1 MPLDLPLRPY
11 SKYTYGH
18 RVCALISWTLLFH
31 FCLAYYTLYLR
42 EGRGDWFDEEVRRQ
56 VNGRL
61 GPKLPGFCYKFKQIP
76 GGAKAEYLVVY
87 NPPGEPPASAIAF
100 SRSQVCPEEKYT
112 LSGRLILAVVLNPSQ
127 LEGVHLVN
135 LTALGPDLA
144 FHEASFVSLDPSIPN
159 GDPNHLLADTTDDP
173 KPAIYAWMKKGG
185 KHLFEKKR
193 VYIPGNV
200 YNIPDPSDKLKNLFQ
215 GGKLFYGYLR
225 DLGERFILSK
235 TSPEEFEKSQ
245 LVPDIASYE
254 QHLQAYISNILSL
267 GDTRDEAIAEGRLPP
282 RPVRKP
288 RIRKND
294 GVVAYVRDLVGTY
307 VLPNA
312 QLNKLRGQ
320 DVTRQ
325 LQELEELMEPF
336 DNPPE
341 NRVSS
346 NNNQE
351 PENESSESSDES
363 FAEPDPGNDGISS
376 DIQGQ
381 ETNSLEDIDE
391 VLENIGQ
398 VPVQPGV
405 ENQNQGLTEAQE
417 QLIGLPG
424 SDASEEPQQYNAGVF
439 INEPEVDVLAESLR
453 HNIGSRQSSIYSD
466 EGPYSYGATS
476 SGRGMDPRR
485 RRIPL
490 MEDSFSDPNPLVA
503 GQSHESQL
511 NLQNVAG
518 LDEDERFEVGPGR
531 RRGSPQNSAFQK

>member
-1 MPLDLPLRPY
+1 MPLDLPIRPY

-18 RVCALISWTLLFH
+18 RICALILWILLFH
-31 FCLAYYTLYLR
+31 SCLAYYTLYFR
-42 EGRGDWFDEEVRRQ
+42 EGRGDWFDEELRRQ

-61 GPKLPGFCYKFKQIP
+61 GPKLPGVCYKFKQIV

-87 NPPGEPPASAIAF
+87 NPPGEPPVSAIAF
-100 SRSQVCPEEKYT
+100 SRSQVCPEEKYS

-127 LEGVHLVN
+127 LEGAHLVN

-144 FHEASFVSLDPSIPN
+144 FHEASFVSLDPSIPK
-159 GDPNHLLADTTDDP
+159 GDPNHLLANTTDDP

-185 KHLFEKKR
+185 KHLFERKR
-193 VYIPGNV
+193 VYVPGNV
-200 YNIPDPSDKLKNLFQ
+200 YNIPDPSDKLKDLFQ
-215 GGKLFYGYLR
+215 GGGLFYGYLR

-245 LVPDIASYE
+245 LIPDVASYE
-254 QHLQAYISNILSL
+254 QHIQAYISNILSL

-282 RPVRKP
+282 RPARKP
-288 RIRKND
+288 KIRKND
-294 GVVAYVRDLVGTY
+294 GVVAYVRNLVSTN
-307 VLPNA
+307 VLPTA
-312 QLNKLRGQ
+312 RLNELRGQ

-336 DNPPE
+336 DDPPE

-363 FAEPDPGNDGISS
+363 STESGSGTDGISS

-381 ETNSLEDIDE
+381 GTNSLENIDQ
-391 VLENIGQ
+391 VLENIYQ
-398 VPVQPGV
+398 VPVQQDV
-405 ENQNQGLTEAQE
+405 ENYHQVLTEAQE
-417 QLIGLPG
+417 QGIGLPED
-424 SDASEEPQQYNAGVF
+424 SSEESQRYNSGML

-453 HNIGSRQSSIYSD
+453 HNIRSRHSSIYSD
-466 EGPYSYGATS
+466 ESPYSYGATS
-476 SGRGMDPRR
+476 SGRGMDPWR

-503 GQSHESQL
+503 GQSHQSQL

-518 LDEDERFEVGPGR
+518 LDEGERFEVGPGR
-531 RRGSPQNSAFQK
+531 RRGSPQNSAFQT

>member
-1 MPLDLPLRPY
+1 MPFDLPIRPY

-18 RVCALISWTLLFH
+18 KICALILWILLSH
-31 FCLAYYTLYLR
+31 SCLAYYTLYLR
-42 EGRGDWFDEEVRRQ
+42 EGRGDWFDEELRRQ

-61 GPKLPGFCYKFKQIP
+61 GRKLPGVCYKFKQIV

-87 NPPGEPPASAIAF
+87 NPPGEPPASVIAF
-100 SRSQVCPEEKYT
+100 SRSQVCPEEKYS

-127 LEGVHLVN
+127 LEGAHLVN
-135 LTALGPDLA
+135 LTALGSDLA
-144 FHEASFVSLDPSIPN
+144 FHEASFVSLDPSIPK
-159 GDPNHLLADTTDDP
+159 GDPNDLLANTTDDP

-185 KHLFEKKR
+185 KHLFERKR
-193 VYIPGNV
+193 VYVPGNV
-200 YNIPDPSDKLKNLFQ
+200 YNIPDPSDKLKDVFQ
-215 GGKLFYGYLR
+215 GGGLFYGYLR

-235 TSPEEFEKSQ
+235 TSPQEFEKSQ

-254 QHLQAYISNILSL
+254 QQIQAYISNILSL

-282 RPVRKP
+282 RPARKP
-288 RIRKND
+288 KIRKND
-294 GVVAYVRDLVGTY
+294 GVIAYVRDLVGTN
-307 VLPNA
+307 VLPKA
-312 QLNKLRGQ
+312 RLNELRGQ

-325 LQELEELMEPF
+325 LQELEELMKPF
-336 DNPPE
+336 DDPPG

-346 NNNQE
+346 NDNQE
-351 PENESSESSDES
+351 LENESSESSDES
-363 FAEPDPGNDGISS
+363 LTESGSGTDGISS

-381 ETNSLEDIDE
+381 ETNSLENIDQ
-391 VLENIGQ
+391 VLENINQ
-398 VPVQPGV
+398 VPVQQDV
-405 ENQNQGLTEAQE
+405 ENHNQVFIEAQE
-417 QLIGLPG
+417 QGIGLRG
-424 SDASEEPQQYNAGVF
+424 DASEEPQQYNAGML
-439 INEPEVDVLAESLR
+439 INEAEIDVLAESLQ

-466 EGPYSYGATS
+466 DGPYSYGATS

-503 GQSHESQL
+503 GQSHQSQL

-531 RRGSPQNSAFQK
+531 RRGSPQNSALQT

>member
-1 MPLDLPLRPY
+1 MPFDLPIRPY

-18 RVCALISWTLLFH
+18 RICALILWILLSH
-31 FCLAYYTLYLR
+31 SCLAYYTLYLR
-42 EGRGDWFDEEVRRQ
+42 EGRGDWFDEELRRQ

-61 GPKLPGFCYKFKQIP
+61 GRKLPGVCYKFKQIV

-87 NPPGEPPASAIAF
+87 NPPGEPPASVIAF
-100 SRSQVCPEEKYT
+100 SRSQVCPEEKYS

-127 LEGVHLVN
+127 LEGAHLVN

-144 FHEASFVSLDPSIPN
+144 FHEASFVSLDPSIPK
-159 GDPNHLLADTTDDP
+159 GDPNNLLANTTDDP

-185 KHLFEKKR
+185 KHLFERKR
-193 VYIPGNV
+193 VYVPGNV
-200 YNIPDPSDKLKNLFQ
+200 YNIPDPSDKLKDVFQ
-215 GGKLFYGYLR
+215 GGGLFYGYLR

-235 TSPEEFEKSQ
+235 TSPQEFEKSQ

-254 QHLQAYISNILSL
+254 QQIQAYISNILSL

-282 RPVRKP
+282 RPARKP
-288 RIRKND
+288 KIRKND
-294 GVVAYVRDLVGTY
+294 GVIAYVRDLVGTS
-307 VLPNA
+307 VLPKA
-312 QLNKLRGQ
+312 RLNELRGQ

-325 LQELEELMEPF
+325 LQELEELMKPF
-336 DNPPE
+336 DDPPG

-346 NNNQE
+346 NDNQE
-351 PENESSESSDES
+351 LENESSESSDES
-363 FAEPDPGNDGISS
+363 LTESGSGTDGISS

-381 ETNSLEDIDE
+381 ETNSLENIDQ
-391 VLENIGQ
+391 VLENINQ
-398 VPVQPGV
+398 VPVQQDV
-405 ENQNQGLTEAQE
+405 ENHNQAFIEAQE
-417 QLIGLPG
+417 QGIGLRG
-424 SDASEEPQQYNAGVF
+424 DASEEPQQYNAGML
-439 INEPEVDVLAESLR
+439 INEAEIDVLAESLR

-503 GQSHESQL
+503 GQSHQSQL
-511 NLQNVAG
+511 NLQNIAG
-518 LDEDERFEVGPGR
+518 LDEDEQFEVGPGR
-531 RRGSPQNSAFQK
+531 RRGSPQNSAFQT